1 MDTSQIRK
9 YSTILTIAGSD
20 SSAGAGIQADI
31 KTAAA
36 FGVHAS
42 TAISS
47 ITAQNTCG
55 IIAISDVDPY
65 MLQKQI
71 EAIVTDEK
79 PLAVKT
85 GMLPSPQA
93 VEVVA
98 NAIRRFNLVNIVVDP
113 VLISSSGTPMSDK
126 MEDTIKTMKTAL
138 SPLAT
143 LVTPNIPEAITLSGL
158 SKSDILNNPLLLPD
172 RLNCP
177 GILLKG
183 GHSDTDCDDILIAEK
198 ETTTFTS
205 KRIGSRNTH
214 GTGCVLSSAIA
225 SCLALGLTLREAVK
239 HAKNFVTRA
248 IEEGKNLH
256 FGNGH
261 GPLFLLDK
269 YNSMQ

>member
-1 MDTSQIRK
+1 MYHKALI
-9 YSTILTIAGSD
+9 
-20 SSAGAGIQADI
+20 
-31 KTAAA
+31 
-36 FGVHAS
+36 
-42 TAISS
+42 
-47 ITAQNTCG
+47 
-55 IIAISDVDPY
+55 IIAVI
-65 MLQKQI
+65 I
-71 EAIVTDEK
+71 EWWK
-79 PLAVKT
+79 PVVK
-85 GMLPSPQA
+85 
-93 VEVVA
+93 
-98 NAIRRFNLVNIVVDP
+98 FLVFQ
-113 VLISSSGTPMSDK
+113 
-126 MEDTIKTMKTAL
+126 
-138 SPLAT
+138 
-143 LVTPNIPEAITLSGL
+143 LSG
-158 SKSDILNNPLLLPD
+158 
-172 RLNCP
+172 LNCP

-248 IEEGKNLH
+248 IEEGKNLY